1 MLKIPQKPPEL
12 EELIHRIG
20 PEKLFQILEQVRALP
35 RTARYLHWDRLKS
48 MTPPEGLSTEA
59 WWVGLKM
66 NRGYAFKKIPLK
78 DTQGQ
83 PFQFMVTDFISEKL
97 HYTDLSAGGRIGI
110 PEPVTNPDTKD
121 QYYVSSLIE
130 EAITSS
136 QLEGAAT
143 TREVAQEMLRSARP
157 PRDRDERMIL
167 NNFQTMKQIGT
178 LKLEAMTEGLLLSLH
193 RSVTDE
199 TLEDPTAAGRYRLP
213 GEDIAVIDAEGRVLH
228 TPPSAEE
235 LPARMKAMCAFA
247 NGETPGYFV
256 HPVLR
261 SLMLHFWLAYDH
273 PFVDGNG
280 RTARALFYWSMLHHG
295 FWLFEYLS
303 ISSILRKA
311 PIKYARSFLYTETDD
326 NNLTYFLHYQIEV
339 IQRSLNDLHKYIE
352 LQSERVRQMEQ
363 SLQGTVLLNHR
374 QRALVAHIL
383 RHPKRRYSIAGH
395 QTSHAVS
402 YQTARTDLFDLADR
416 GIMEKR
422 KVGKLWYFT
431 PTTNFETK
439 LTDLE

>member
-1 MLKIPQKPPEL
+1 MKTPQKPPEL
-12 EELIHRIG
+12 ANLVQKVG
-20 PEKLFQILEQVRALP
+20 PEKLFKILEQVRALP
-35 RTARYLHWDRLKS
+35 RTAHYLHWDKLKS
-48 MTPPEGLSTEA
+48 MPPPEGLSTEA
-59 WWVGLKM
+59 WWVGLKL
-66 NRGYAFKKIPLK
+66 NRGYSMKEVPLK
-78 DTQGQ
+78 DRQGQ
-83 PFQFMVTDFISEKL
+83 PFQFMVTDYISEKL
-97 HYTDLSAGGRIGI
+97 HYTDMSAGGRIGI
-110 PEPVTNPDTKD
+110 PEPVTNPETKD

-178 LKLEAMTEGLLLSLH
+178 LKTEVMTEKLLLSLH
-193 RSVTDE
+193 RSVTE
-199 TLEDPTAAGRYRLP
+199 GTLEDPTAAGRYRQRN
-213 GEDIAVIDAEGRVLH
+213 EEIAVVDAGGNILH
-228 TPPSAEE
+228 TPPSAEG
-235 LPARMKAMCAFA
+235 LPARMQAMCAFA

-261 SLMLHFWLAYDH
+261 SLILHFWLAYDH

-280 RTARALFYWSMLHHG
+280 RTARALFYWSMLRHG

-311 PIKYARSFLYTETDD
+311 PKQYARSFLYTETDD

-339 IQRSLNDLHKYIE
+339 IQRALDGLHTYIE
-352 LQSERVRQMEQ
+352 TQSTRVRQMEQ
-363 SLQGTVLLNHR
+363 SLRGTVLLNHR
-374 QRALVAHIL
+374 QRALVAHLL
-383 RHPKRRYSIAGH
+383 RHPNQRYSIAEH
-395 QTSHAVS
+395 QNSHAVS

-416 GIMEKR
+416 GVMEKR
-422 KVGKLWYFT
+422 KAGKVWYFT
-431 PTTNFETK
+431 AAPNFEAK
-439 LTDLE
+439 LADLE

>member
-1 MLKIPQKPPEL
+1 MES
-12 EELIHRIG
+12 LIQRIG
-20 PEKLFQILEQVRALP
+20 PENLFDILEQVRALP
-35 RTARYLHWDRLKS
+35 RTERYLHWDKLKS
-48 MTPPEGLSTEA
+48 MPPPEGLSTEA
-59 WWVGLKM
+59 WWVGLKL
-66 NRGYAFKKIPLK
+66 NRGYAMKKIPLK

-110 PEPVTNPDTKD
+110 PEPVTNPETKD

-178 LKLEAMTEGLLLSLH
+178 LKTEAMTEKLLLSLH
-193 RSVTDE
+193 QSVTKG
-199 TLEDPTAAGRYRLP
+199 TLEDPTATGRYRVL
-213 GEDIAVIDAEGRVLH
+213 EEEIVVADAEGNVLH
-228 TPPSAEE
+228 TPPSAGE
-235 LPARMKAMCAFA
+235 LPARMQAMCAFA
-247 NGETPGYFV
+247 NGETPSYFV

-261 SLMLHFWLAYDH
+261 SLILHFWLAYDH

-280 RTARALFYWSMLHHG
+280 RTARALFYWSMLRHG

-311 PIKYARSFLYTETDD
+311 PKQYARAFLYTETDD

-339 IQRSLNDLHKYIE
+339 IQRALSDLHKYIE
-352 LQSERVRQMEQ
+352 IQSERVRQMEQ
-363 SLQGTVLLNHR
+363 NLRGTVLLNHR
-374 QRALVAHIL
+374 QRALIAYLL
-383 RHPKRRYSIAGH
+383 RHPKHRYSIAGH

-402 YQTARTDLFDLADR
+402 YQTARTDLFDLVDR
-416 GIMEKR
+416 RVMEKR
-422 KVGKLWYFT
+422 KAGKVWYFT
-431 PTTNFETK
+431 AAPNFEAK
-439 LTDLE
+439 LADLE